1 MRLLGKAMLKDKTIV
16 LGVSGSIAAY
26 KSLFLTRLLRE
37 RRARVLPVLT
47 KSASRFV
54 GALSFSALAQTR
66 AVTDLWAPAQAGEI
80 GHVEWA
86 HEADLMVIAPATANT
101 LARLSLGLADDPLT
115 AIALATK
122 APLLVAPAME
132 DGMWNHPAT
141 VQHINALQAR
151 GGLLAEP
158 QAGHLASGRT
168 GQGRMMEPESLLEL
182 IEAALSPADLSGLS
196 FVVTA
201 GPTQEPLDPVRFL
214 SNYSS
219 GKMGYAIAR
228 RAHQR
233 GATVHL
239 ISGPSSLSPPTGVH
253 TTHIQTTR
261 EMLEA
266 VKSALPQSTTL
277 VMAAAPADYRPESV
291 SPQKLKKTGAPGSIN
306 LQPNPD
312 ILTTLLQERAHCF
325 TVGFAAESCDLL
337 QNAQN
342 KLLSKNLDLIV
353 ANDITAPNAGFGG
366 DTNTVTLL
374 SPQRSSIQ
382 LPTLSKDEV
391 ADKILDEIL
400 QQQEKSSKGHV

>member
-1 MRLLGKAMLKDKTIV
+1 MLKDKTIV

-26 KSLFLTRLLRE
+26 KSLFLTRLLTE

-47 KSASRFV
+47 RSASRFV
-54 GALSFSALAQTR
+54 GALSFSALTQNR
-66 AVTDLWAPAQAGEI
+66 AVTDLWTSAQAGEI

-86 HEADLMVIAPATANT
+86 HQADLMVIAPATANT
-101 LARLSLGLADDPLT
+101 IARLALGLADDPLT

-122 APLLVAPAME
+122 APILIAPAME
-132 DGMWNHPAT
+132 DGMWNHATT

-151 GGLLAEP
+151 GVLIAEP
-158 QAGHLASGRT
+158 QAGPLASGRT
-168 GQGRMMEPESLLEL
+168 GQGRMMEPESLLEF
-182 IEAALSPADLSGLS
+182 IEATLSPNDLNGLS
-196 FVVTA
+196 IAVTA

-239 ISGPSSLSPPTGVH
+239 ISGPSSLPAPLGVH
-253 TTHIQTTR
+253 TTRIQTTE

-266 VKSALPQSTTL
+266 VRSALPQSTTL
-277 VMAAAPADYRPESV
+277 IMAAAPADYRPESV
-291 SPQKLKKTGAPGSIN
+291 SPQKLKKTGSPGAIS

-312 ILTTLLQERAHCF
+312 ILKTLLKERAHCF

-337 QNAQN
+337 ENAQN
-342 KLLSKNLDLIV
+342 KLLSKELDLIV

-391 ADKILDEIL
+391 ADKILDELL
-400 QQQEKSSKGHV
+400 QQQEKSPKDHV